1 MADNS
6 LKTDLGKALSKG
18 TKLEYMEK
26 LLFMF
31 SSCCVLLVLVSN
43 FILYC
48 YYGLGPR
55 MVGVKGS
62 AFLLTLILVFVAGR
76 TKAYGMCYTILC
88 FLLSIVI
95 LPVTFIRAG
104 GFKSGAPVYMIMCF
118 LMCGCHID
126 RVMRLLTTG
135 VALVFYAMV
144 CFLTLRYPQLVYN
157 LPEEAVV
164 PEIILAFYLCSVAVV
179 FVTSMFLNSCSNAYK
194 KNLRDYEQKTEMRMA
209 LLESQVENIE
219 DVKRQRHNMRHHS
232 QIIQSYA
239 EKKDLKG
246 LRRYLQEK
254 QYSDEFYSK
263 KLYCM
268 NMDVNNILTIYSKMA
283 EHKGII
289 MNIHADVKNP
299 ITIDEKEF
307 TNMLSTVVEN
317 AINGAESSG
326 KSDKLVTLD
335 IREKGPRLVIRCEN
349 TCSDDISSMDQ
360 FPGIPG
366 NGIEA
371 IRRTLEDN
379 GGILDYNVDNGKV
392 SCLVIVDAFR

>member
-1 MADNS
+1 VAEGF
-6 LKTDLGKALSKG
+6 LKKEKDANNG

-26 LLFMF
+26 TLFLF
-31 SSCCVLLVLVSN
+31 SAFFVLLVLVLN

-48 YYGLGPR
+48 YFGLGQR
-55 MVGVKGS
+55 MIGVKGS
-62 AFLLTLILVFVAGR
+62 AFGLTLLLLFIANKSR
-76 TKAYGMCYTILC
+76 AYGICYTVLC

-104 GFKSGAPVYMIMCF
+104 GFHSGAPVYMVLCF

-126 RVMRLLTTG
+126 RVMRLLTLS

-144 CFLTLRYPQLVYN
+144 CFLSLRYPQLVYN
-157 LPEEAVV
+157 LPSEAVI
-164 PEIILAFYLCSVAVV
+164 PEIILAFYLCAAAIVV
-179 FVTSMFLNSCSNAYK
+179 SISIFLNFCAKAYS

-219 DVKRQRHNMRHHS
+219 DVKRQRHNMRHHN
-232 QIIQSYA
+232 QIIKSYA

-268 NMDVNNILTIYSKMA
+268 NMEVNNILTIYSKMA
-283 EHKGII
+283 EHKNII
-289 MNIHADVKNP
+289 MSIHADVKNE
-299 ITIDEKEF
+299 IKIDEKEF

-326 KSDKLVTLD
+326 KEEKLVTLD

-349 TCSDDISSMDQ
+349 TCSDDLNSEDQ

-371 IRRTLEDN
+371 IRSTLEAN
-379 GGILDYNVDNGKV
+379 GGILDYRVENGKV
-392 SCLVIVDAFR
+392 FCVVIVDAFR